1 MKNFVKHNILYLLL
15 YAALLV
21 YVGSMLLHEG
31 KVQIH
36 REMNALVGNK
46 LVDSFFD
53 YVTHLGD
60 GAFAFLV
67 AIIFLF
73 FNIRKSVYI
82 LLSYAGAGIV
92 SYILKHW
99 IYYEVTR
106 PHFVFQ
112 YYVREELNLVDG
124 VDVMAKHSFPS
135 GHALS
140 AFALF
145 FCLLFVSRNHFLKI
159 LFFALAVLAA
169 YSRVYLSQH
178 WLIDIYVGSII
189 GVCFSL
195 LFYVVFYHTQKWQQL
210 NTTLPQLLSSKK
222 AKRV

>member
-1 MKNFVKHNILYLLL
+1 MGLL
-15 YAALLV
+15 A
-21 YVGSMLLHEG
+21 YVGAILLQEG
-31 KVQIH
+31 KIQIH
-36 REMNALVGNK
+36 KAMNAYVGNAY
-46 LVDSFFD
+46 LDSFFE
-53 YVTHLGD
+53 YITHLGD

-92 SYILKHW
+92 SYVLKHW
-99 IYYEVTR
+99 IYYDVTR

-112 YYVREELNLVDG
+112 YYVRENLKEVNG
-124 VDVMAKHSFPS
+124 VDLAGFHSFPS

-145 FCLLFVSRNHFLKI
+145 FCLLFVSRNHVLKMM
-159 LFFALAVLAA
+159 FFALAVLAA

-195 LFYVVFYHTQKWQQL
+195 LMYVVFYHTNKWQQL
-210 NTTLPQLLSSKK
+210 NTTLPQLLSQKK
-222 AKRV
+222 SKRV

>member
-1 MKNFVKHNILYLLL
+1 MLC
-15 YAALLV
+15 
-21 YVGSMLLHEG
+21 YVGTTLLQNG
-31 KVQIH
+31 KIQIH
-36 REMNALVGNK
+36 RAMNAYVGNQY
-46 LVDSFFD
+46 VDSCFA
-53 YVTHLGD
+53 YITHLGD

-92 SYILKHW
+92 SFILKHW

-112 YYVREELNLVDG
+112 YYVREELKLIDG

-145 FCLLFVSRNHFLKI
+145 FCLLFVSRSHFLKI
-159 LFFALAVLAA
+159 IFFTLAVLAA

-195 LFYVVFYHTQKWQQL
+195 LFYTVFYHTNKWQQL
-210 NTTLPQLLSSKK
+210 NTTLPELLSQKK